1 MNFLT
6 QKPLYDREEVIRSVR
21 LLVGDGQ
28 VTELRALSATTTSDR
43 WPHPVFGYFDDA
55 EKLADALADITT
67 AKGIYIAPNPVNPAL
82 LSRAAN
88 RIRKAQKGEST
99 GNSDIV
105 CRKWLLIDTDP
116 QRASGI
122 SASEAEHQAALDLAD
137 AINAHLKDYGWPDPI
152 IADSGNGAHLLY
164 RLDLP
169 AEDGELI
176 KRCLQALAAQF
187 DDEAVK
193 IDQGVFNPA
202 RIWKLYGTLA
212 CKGDDTHDRP
222 HRMARILSAPAVP
235 QMVDIELLQ
244 ALATTAP
251 TLTQQFHNRNGQ
263 SFDPF
268 DLQAFIDRNRL
279 DVEGPS
285 DWSGDQGAGKCWRLN
300 DSPLCEHGGDGP
312 HILQHASGAMS
323 ASCHHNSCDWSW
335 PDLRQAVEPQG
346 AGQRSQGSNHPTRES
361 ESRTVANI
369 TPFQP
374 FPTDALPEPVR
385 GFVEAAAGAIL
396 CDASFVALPLLS
408 VLSAAIGNTRR
419 IELKRGWTAPAIIWT
434 AVVGESGTGKTPAFK
449 LVMAPVRKRQ
459 ERALQA
465 HTEAMKRHEAG
476 LLSYEKRLNEWKRDK
491 KTHRLPPTK
500 PDPPESQ
507 RFVAQDVTVEALAPL
522 LLSNPR
528 GLLLANDELKAWL
541 GSFDRYAGG
550 KGGADASHWLSM
562 HNGESITVDRKTG
575 EPRTIFVPQALVSI
589 TGGIQPGILHRALGT
604 EHRESGLAARLLLA
618 CPPRTQKRW
627 TENDIDPADQEEL
640 SQLINRLYDLQ
651 PTIDLQG
658 ALSAVV
664 LRLTDDAKAAW
675 VEFFNQHAEE
685 QTDLTGEL
693 SAAYSKLEE
702 SVPRLALVIHCVRSA
717 AADPDLESPDLVD
730 ATSIKM
736 GIKLTRWFGSEAK
749 RVYAMLSENE
759 KHREQRQLIEWIERK
774 GGSVTARE
782 VQQGHRRYKTAQDAE
797 AALEELAAGG
807 LGYWES
813 SPTGQRGHPTRRFI
827 LPVVSTVYG
836 NSAKK
841 DENGNTV
848 DVDAV
853 DPFEETD
860 AAAETEGRDE
870 YQLP

>member
-1 MNFLT
+1 
-6 QKPLYDREEVIRSVR
+6 
-21 LLVGDGQ
+21 
-28 VTELRALSATTTSDR
+28 
-43 WPHPVFGYFDDA
+43 
-55 EKLADALADITT
+55 T

-99 GNSDIV
+99 GDSDIV

-122 SASEAEHQAALDLAD
+122 SASEAEHQMALDLAD

-152 IADSGNGAHLLY
+152 IADSGNGAHLFY
-164 RLDLP
+164 RIDLT

-176 KRCLQALAAQF
+176 KRCLQALAAEF
-187 DDEAVK
+187 DNEAVK
-193 IDQGVFNPA
+193 VDQGVFNPA

-222 HRMARILSAPAVP
+222 HRMARILSAPDVP
-235 QMVDIELLQ
+235 QMVDIELLHS
-244 ALATTAP
+244 LATTAP
-251 TLTQQFHNRNGQ
+251 TPTQQFHNRNGQ

-268 DLQAFIDRNRL
+268 DVQGFIDRNRL

-285 DWSGDQGAGKCWRLN
+285 DWSGRQGEGKCWRLN

-312 HILQHASGAMS
+312 HILQHASGAIS

-335 PDLRQAVEPQG
+335 FDLRHAVEPQG

-361 ESRTVANI
+361 ESRTVVNI
-369 TPFQP
+369 TQFQP

-449 LVMAPVRKRQ
+449 LVMAPVREQ
-459 ERALQA
+459 QGRALQA
-465 HTEAMKRHEAG
+465 HTEKMKQYEAS
-476 LLSYEKRLNEWKRDK
+476 LLSYEKRLNDWKRDK
-491 KTHRLPPTK
+491 KSNRQPPAK

-507 RFVAQDVTVEALAPL
+507 RFVVQDTTVEALAPL
-522 LLSNPR
+522 LRSNPR
-528 GLLLANDELKAWL
+528 GLLLANDELKSWL

-562 HNGESITVDRKTG
+562 HNGESITVDRKSG
-575 EPRTIFVPQALVSI
+575 ENPTIFVSQALISI
-589 TGGIQPGILHRALGT
+589 TGGIQPGILHRALGN

-618 CPPRTQKRW
+618 CPPRTQKQW

-640 SQLINRLYDLQ
+640 SQLINRLYELQSTPDL
-651 PTIDLQG
+651 LG
-658 ALSAVV
+658 ALSPVV
-664 LRLTDDAKAAW
+664 LRLTDDAKATW
-675 VEFFNQHAEE
+675 IEFFNQHAEE
-685 QTDLTGEL
+685 QTDLNGEL

-702 SVPRLALVIHCVRSA
+702 YAARLALVIHCVRSA

-730 ATSIKM
+730 ATSM
-736 GIKLTRWFGSEAK
+736 EWGIKLTRWFGSEAK
-749 RVYAMLSENE
+749 RVYAMLSEDE

-782 VQQGHRRYKTAQDAE
+782 VQQGHRRYKTAQDAA

-807 LGYWES
+807 LGHWES

-827 LPVVSTVYG
+827 LPAVSTVYG
-836 NSAKK
+836 NSENT
-841 DENGNTV
+841 DENLNTV
-848 DVDAV
+848 DSRRVDT
-853 DPFEETD
+853 FEED
-860 AAAETEGRDE
+860 K
-870 YQLP
+870 LP